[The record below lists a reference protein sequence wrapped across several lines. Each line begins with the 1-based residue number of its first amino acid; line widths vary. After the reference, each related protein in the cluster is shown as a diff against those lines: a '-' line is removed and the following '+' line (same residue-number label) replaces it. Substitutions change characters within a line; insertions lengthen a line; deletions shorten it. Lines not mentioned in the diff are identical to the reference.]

1 MDKLAAGFF
10 FVAPRARQVK
20 VDAPSTMPK
29 TPKKEHERYKR
40 RILQEWR
47 ILPPLRRER
56 EVKELA
62 AEVGHVLEGFGLN
75 EKFTENEVRNAWTG
89 IVGDFIAQHTRP
101 HSLLGGVLE
110 VRVLQPSILYTL
122 EREMK
127 PRILSK
133 LQAEFDRKSIRE
145 VKFRIG

>member
-1 MDKLAAGFF
+1 
-10 FVAPRARQVK
+10 
-20 VDAPSTMPK
+20 MPK
-29 TPKKEHERYKR
+29 TPKKENERYKR

-47 ILPPLRRER
+47 ILPPVRQER
-56 EVKELA
+56 EAKELA
-62 AEVGHVLEGFGLN
+62 VEVGQVLKGFGLD
-75 EKFTENEVRNAWTG
+75 EKFAENEVRNAWKG

-101 HSLLGGVLE
+101 HSLIGRVLE

-133 LQAEFDRKSIRE
+133 LQAEFGRKAIKE

>member
-1 MDKLAAGFF
+1 
-10 FVAPRARQVK
+10 
-20 VDAPSTMPK
+20 MPK
-29 TPKKEHERYKR
+29 IPKKEHERYKR

-47 ILPPLRRER
+47 ILPAVRKER
-56 EVKELA
+56 DPKELA
-62 AEVGHVLEGFGLN
+62 DEVGEVLKGFGLQ
-75 EKFTENEVRNAWTG
+75 EKFTENEVRSAWKG

-101 HSLLGGVLE
+101 HSLLNRVLE

-133 LQAEFDRKSIRE
+133 LQASFGRREINE

>member
-1 MDKLAAGFF
+1 
-10 FVAPRARQVK
+10 
-20 VDAPSTMPK
+20 MPK

-47 ILPPLRRER
+47 ILPAVRKER
-56 EVKELA
+56 EFKEVA
-62 AEVGHVLEGFGLN
+62 DEVGDVLKGFGLQ
-75 EKFTENEVRNAWTG
+75 EKFTENEVRAAWKDV
-89 IVGDFIAQHTRP
+89 VGEFIAQHTRP
-101 HSLLGGVLE
+101 HSLLGRVLE
-110 VRVLQPSILYTL
+110 VRVVQPSILYTL

-133 LQAEFDRKSIRE
+133 LQAQFGRKAIHE

>member
-1 MDKLAAGFF
+1 
-10 FVAPRARQVK
+10 
-20 VDAPSTMPK
+20 MPK

-47 ILPPLRRER
+47 ILPAVRKER

-62 AEVGHVLEGFGLN
+62 DEVGAVLKSFGLQ
-75 EKFTENEVRNAWTG
+75 EKFTENEVRAAWKDV
-89 IVGDFIAQHTRP
+89 VGEFNAQHTRP
-101 HSLLGGVLE
+101 HSLLGRVLE
-110 VRVLQPSILYTL
+110 VRVVQPSILYTL

-127 PRILSK
+127 SRILSK
-133 LQAEFDRKSIRE
+133 LQAQFGRKAINE

>member
-1 MDKLAAGFF
+1 
-10 FVAPRARQVK
+10 
-20 VDAPSTMPK
+20 MPK

-47 ILPPLRRER
+47 ILPAPRKER
-56 EVKELA
+56 EVQELSDV
-62 AEVGHVLEGFGLN
+62 VGGVLKSLGLQ
-75 EKFTENEVRNAWTG
+75 EKFTENEVRVAWKG
-89 IVGDFIAQHTRP
+89 VVGDFIAQHTRP
-101 HSLLGGVLE
+101 HSLLNRILE
-110 VRVLQPSILYTL
+110 VRVVQPSILYTL

-133 LQAEFDRKSIRE
+133 LQAEFGRKAISE

>member
-1 MDKLAAGFF
+1 
-10 FVAPRARQVK
+10 
-20 VDAPSTMPK
+20 MPK
-29 TPKKEHERYKR
+29 TPKKENERYKR

-47 ILPPLRRER
+47 ILPPVRQER
-56 EVKELA
+56 EAKELA
-62 AEVGHVLEGFGLN
+62 VEVGQVLKGFGLD
-75 EKFTENEVRNAWTG
+75 EKFTENEVRNAWKG
-89 IVGDFIAQHTRP
+89 IVGEFISQHTRP
-101 HSLLGGVLE
+101 HSLIGRVLE

-133 LQAEFDRKSIRE
+133 LQAEFGRKAIKE

>member
-1 MDKLAAGFF
+1 MGMRPAVEK
-10 FVAPRARQVK
+10 
-20 VDAPSTMPK
+20 TMRK
-29 TPKKEHERYKR
+29 TTKKDHERYKR

-47 ILPPLRRER
+47 ILPPVRQER
-56 EVKELA
+56 EAKELS
-62 AEVGHVLEGFGLN
+62 AEVLIALKGFGLD
-75 EKFTENEVRNAWTG
+75 EKFTENEVRSAWARV
-89 IVGDFIAQHTRP
+89 VGEFIAQHTRP
-101 HSLLGGVLE
+101 HSLLGRVLE

-133 LQAEFDRKSIRE
+133 LQAEFGRKAINE

>member
-1 MDKLAAGFF
+1 M
-10 FVAPRARQVK
+10 R
-20 VDAPSTMPK
+20 K

-47 ILPPLRRER
+47 ILPAARQER
-56 EVKELA
+56 EPTELA
-62 AEVGHVLEGFGLN
+62 DEVSGVLKSFGLQ
-75 EKFTENEVRNAWTG
+75 EKFTENEVRSAWKG

-101 HSLLGGVLE
+101 YSLLDRILE

-133 LQAEFDRKSIRE
+133 LQARFGRKAINE